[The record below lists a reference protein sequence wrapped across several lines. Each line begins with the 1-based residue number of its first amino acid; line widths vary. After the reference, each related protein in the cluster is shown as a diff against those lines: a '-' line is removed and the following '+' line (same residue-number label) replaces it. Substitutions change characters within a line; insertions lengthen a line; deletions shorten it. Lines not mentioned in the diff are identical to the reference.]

1 MKKIT
6 SNLIALEVG
15 HTISI
20 DDDGA
25 AAILTELP
33 TKSLLLDMKDA
44 TAYIFELKG
53 KCFTLINT
61 GCGSV
66 VVRTI

>member
-15 HTISI
+15 HTVSI
-20 DDDGA
+20 EDDGA

-33 TKSLLLDMKDA
+33 TKQLLLDMKDA
-44 TAYIFELKG
+44 TAYTFELKS
-53 KCFTLINT
+53 KHFTLINT
-61 GCGSV
+61 GCGSIA
-66 VVRTI
+66 VRTV

>member
-15 HTISI
+15 HTVSI
-20 DDDGA
+20 EDDGA
-25 AAILTELP
+25 AAILTELS
-33 TKSLLLDMKDA
+33 TKQLLLDMKDA
-44 TAYIFELKG
+44 TAYTFELKS
-53 KCFTLINT
+53 KHFTLINT

-66 VVRTI
+66 AVRTI